1 MIISEMIKD
10 SGALKVGSFT
20 LSSGKKSSYYVDKYL
35 FETSPGILKKI
46 SEEMIF
52 RIEREFDIIAGP
64 EMGAIPLI
72 TALSLKTEKPFL
84 IVRKKDKDYGTKS
97 KIEGNLKEGDK
108 VLFVEDVTT
117 TGESLLKA
125 IRTVEEAGGV
135 ITEVLIVVDREEG
148 AVERM
153 KKLGYDVKVLLRM
166 RELI

>member
-1 MIISEMIKD
+1 MVLSEMIKD
-10 SGALKVGSFT
+10 SGALKFGSFV

-35 FETSPGILKKI
+35 FEVSPRILKKI
-46 SEEMIF
+46 SEEIIF

-84 IVRKKDKDYGTKS
+84 IVRKKEKYYGTKS
-97 KIEGNLKEGDK
+97 KIEGNLREGDK

-125 IRTVEEAGGV
+125 IKTVEEAGGI

-148 AVERM
+148 AVERI

-166 RELI
+166 KELI

>member
-153 KKLGYDVKVLLRM
+153 KKLGYDVNVLLRM

>member
-135 ITEVLIVVDREEG
+135 IMEVLIVVDREEG

>member
-125 IRTVEEAGGV
+125 IRTVEEVGGV

-153 KKLGYDVKVLLRM
+153 KKLGYDVNVLLRM

>member
-148 AVERM
+148 AVERIE
-153 KKLGYDVKVLLRM
+153 KLGYDVKILLRM

>member
-1 MIISEMIKD
+1 
-10 SGALKVGSFT
+10 
-20 LSSGKKSSYYVDKYL
+20 
-35 FETSPGILKKI
+35 
-46 SEEMIF
+46 MIF

-153 KKLGYDVKVLLRM
+153 KKLGYDVNVLLRM